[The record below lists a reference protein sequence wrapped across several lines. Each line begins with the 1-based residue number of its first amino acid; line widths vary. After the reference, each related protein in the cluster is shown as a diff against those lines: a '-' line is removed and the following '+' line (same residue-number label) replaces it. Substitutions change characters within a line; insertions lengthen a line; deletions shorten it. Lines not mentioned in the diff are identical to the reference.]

1 MSDAMFLCR
10 NARRFLDTAKVSMR
24 PSDNQI
30 YFLAISIEL
39 SLKAYLRLAGWS
51 DDDTRL
57 LVRHDLRKAS
67 EYAAALGLDVPQAD
81 CVKVISS
88 HYATGGF
95 RRPPSITWQRSFV
108 RATTTHAITLNN
120 RVARCLS

>member
-1 MSDAMFLCR
+1 M
-10 NARRFLDTAKVSMR
+10 DTAKVSML
-24 PSDNQI
+24 PNDNQI

-67 EYAAALGLDVPQAD
+67 ENAAALGLDVPQAD

-88 HYATGGF
+88 RYATGGF
-95 RRPPSITWQRSFV
+95 RRPPSITWRRSFV
-108 RATTTHAITLNN
+108 RATTAHAITLNN
-120 RVARCLS
+120 RVARCIG